1 MFAVESE
8 VAEKIANTLQA
19 RLTGEEQQA
28 LAVTP
33 TRSDAAYDAYLRG
46 LAYERLAAVAP
57 EIFETAIGFYNEAVR
72 LDPQF
77 AVAWAH
83 LAMVQSAMYHF
94 GFDHTPMRLEA
105 MKRAAETAMKLQPN
119 LGESLLAWGFYQ
131 YRGTQDYFAADK
143 AFDDARQRLPNDAWT
158 VECGSFVKRRQGK
171 WDQAITLLEKV
182 MQLDPRNAQV
192 HSELGYTLLF
202 TRNFKRAREVA
213 AHGLAIAPDDATL
226 TALTATVSQAEGDL
240 DGADRALASQPL
252 QPGNPTVFTTQM
264 TQLLFR
270 RNFGQAISALSAA
283 LQFPDNS
290 LGGQL
295 GEYYVILSLA
305 QHASGD
311 EAGARA
317 TCEQGIAYLDQI
329 RATNADTW
337 FVSACF
343 GLLRAGLGDEAGAMR
358 EGEHSFALTGPDV
371 SARPDVEEA
380 ITRMNARLGRVDAAM
395 NVVPR
400 LLHESYQKSFFGAVL
415 TPALLRLDPAFDSL
429 GNDPRFQELCATP

>member
-1 MFAVESE
+1 GEQVRVNVQLLDARNVAHVWAESFDRKLTDMFAVESE

-171 WDQAITLLEKV
+171 WDQAIALLEKV
-182 MQLDPRNAQV
+182 MQLDPRNAQL
-192 HSELGYTLLF
+192 HSELRYT
-202 TRNFKRAREVA
+202 
-213 AHGLAIAPDDATL
+213 I
-226 TALTATVSQAEGDL
+226 SQAEGDL

-358 EGEHSFALTGPDV
+358 EGEHSFALTAPMCPR
-371 SARPDVEEA
+371 ARMSKKQSRA
-380 ITRMNARLGRVDAAM
+380 
-395 NVVPR
+395 
-400 LLHESYQKSFFGAVL
+400 
-415 TPALLRLDPAFDSL
+415 
-429 GNDPRFQELCATP
+429 